1 VNDESDKLDMEKEW
15 RKGSV
20 TSGYDTL
27 DYRFPEMYRESVPV
41 GTKIL
46 IEWFEALSRRDPEG
60 IAGLMLF
67 PFIEVEENRMV
78 RIEM

>member
-1 VNDESDKLDMEKEW
+1 MEKEW

-20 TSGYDTL
+20 TPCYDTL

-46 IEWFEALSRRDPEG
+46 IEWFEAFSR
-60 IAGLMLF
+60 
-67 PFIEVEENRMV
+67 
-78 RIEM
+78 